1 MPDAAHLVA
10 LCGFRAALPRLERE
24 LRSRC
29 QCGRVSKAII
39 MDFAW
44 HEALLWGVNTLLYY
58 GKLLCIRAATIY
70 RDCRYIRR
78 MHMNNTQ
85 ITNRLFLHNLV
96 CILHSIFYTKST
108 EATEMLDAN
117 SDQARRFFYKA

>member
-1 MPDAAHLVA
+1 MSVMPDAAHLVA

-44 HEALLWGVNTLLYY
+44 HEAL
-58 GKLLCIRAATIY
+58 
-70 RDCRYIRR
+70 
-78 MHMNNTQ
+78 MNNTQ

>member
-1 MPDAAHLVA
+1 MGGQHITV
-10 LCGFRAALPRLERE
+10 
-24 LRSRC
+24 LR
-29 QCGRVSKAII
+29 
-39 MDFAW
+39 
-44 HEALLWGVNTLLYY
+44 
-58 GKLLCIRAATIY
+58 KLLCIRAATIY

-78 MHMNNTQ
+78 MLMNNTQ